1 MSTHRVKTTIDKD
14 GTLILTN
21 LPFKAGDSVEV
32 VIKSGESESQMEN
45 RYPLR
50 GKPIR
55 YDNPTEP
62 VANEDWEVLK

>member
-1 MSTHRVKTTIDKD
+1 MSTHRIKATINKD

-32 VIKSGESESQMEN
+32 LIKPEGTGSQSDN

-50 GKPIR
+50 GKSIQ
-55 YDNPTEP
+55 YKNPTEP